1 MAFVIAISPHGHNN
15 KSTNHVM
22 RWTLAAL
29 LPGIIAEYYL
39 FGWGVVLQLII
50 AMVAALLSEALILR
64 LRHRPVWSALRDTSA
79 VLTAVLLAVAIP
91 PLLPG
96 WMTLLATIF
105 AIVIAKQLYGG
116 LGQNIFNPAMV
127 GYVFL
132 LISFPVAMTS
142 WLSPLTISAHRLS
155 LQQTAEIIWQGTTR
169 ASDAEAGLTA
179 LAVTELA
186 DGTTMATPLDHIK
199 TELHRGASLHQVLAD
214 PRAKIISHDG
224 WRWINLAF
232 LAGGLLLWMLR
243 IIPWQTP
250 AGMLIVLAGCSALAH
265 YVSPGG
271 YVLPELELLSGAT
284 MLGAFFIVTDPVTS
298 STTPRGR
305 FVFGALVGLLVF
317 LIRHFGGY
325 PDGVAFAVLLCNIL
339 VPMIDR
345 WTPARVYGH

>member
-29 LPGIIAEYYL
+29 LPGIAAEYYL
-39 FGWGVVLQLII
+39 FGWGVILQLII
-50 AMVAALLSEALILR
+50 AMVTALVSEAMILY
-64 LRHRPVWSALRDTSA
+64 LRRRPVWSALRDSSA
-79 VLTAVLLAVAIP
+79 LLTAVLLAVAIP

-132 LISFPVAMTS
+132 LISFPAAMTS
-142 WLSPLTISAHRLS
+142 WLSPQSISAHRLS
-155 LQQTAEIIWQGTTR
+155 FQQTTQIIWQGSTK
-169 ASDAEAGLTA
+169 ASDLTSGLTA
-179 LAVTELA
+179 LSATELA
-186 DGTTMATPLDHIK
+186 DGSTMATPLDHLK
-199 TELHRGASLHQVLAD
+199 TELHRRTSLQQVLAD
-214 PRAKIISHDG
+214 PRVHVISHEG

-232 LAGGLLLWMLR
+232 LAGGLLLWIVR

-250 AGMLIVLAGCSALAH
+250 AGMLIVLAGCSAIAH
-265 YVSPGG
+265 HFSPGG
-271 YVLPELELLSGAT
+271 FIQPDMELLSGAT

-305 FVFGALVGLLVF
+305 FIFGALVGLIVF